1 MRENTKHV
9 LHGPGAATEC
19 CCSKIFS
26 SDYKILLTRQGQCH
40 HHAGKHNKPRTRNNA
55 NISYRALS
63 GASRQ
68 LPNSKTMLTLFST
81 SRICLIKCRIKGSGS
96 PRNWFCFS
104 SSYRL
109 MLRSSNTRQ
118 RWSLN
123 WKQSSSRTMFL
134 VSLGSY
140 LSFSCQGIKACAAGG
155 FGNVVMR
162 QQQSWSQS
170 DHQRPQGK
178 NLDVEISF

>member
-1 MRENTKHV
+1 MQASTTK
-9 LHGPGAATEC
+9 
-19 CCSKIFS
+19 
-26 SDYKILLTRQGQCH
+26 
-40 HHAGKHNKPRTRNNA
+40 RTRKNA
-55 NISYRALS
+55 NISCRVYDTPS
-63 GASRQ
+63 GAARQ
-68 LPNSKTMLTLFST
+68 SPNSQTLLALFFT
-81 SRICLIKCRIKGSGS
+81 SRICLMKCRIKGSGS

-140 LSFSCQGIKACAAGG
+140 LSFSCQGIKTCAAEG
-155 FGNVVMR
+155 FGNVVVKYGGTWE
-162 QQQSWSQS
+162 QSWSQP
-170 DHQRPQGK
+170 DHQRSQGK
-178 NLDVEISF
+178 KQDVEISF